1 MEPVASVADK
11 LKEFTKFTQDLF
23 THGILHWHQNFSRRN
38 PIEILKRLQRE
49 AFSDIMKLRDRQDK
63 VERMLT
69 FYRTSKASPFQEAS
83 THVRGVIDVV
93 GAMFMVDNFD
103 DPHYQT
109 VQNAGIRTG
118 ADLRL
123 AFETAIREKDTLV
136 AEFVADT
143 KDQGNTLERPLSLGK
158 LLYSAN
164 VSDWF
169 SAVAIPMGARCSDVA
184 VEMSSFHKDKG
195 FSEYSAYGPPFL
207 NQQNGSALGIMV
219 KKSNVVA
226 SLAQFVSGLGLPTNS
241 SAITHC
247 FSTFGQVV
255 YPLSQSTKLSLLG
268 VHKVPKLS
276 NQRLRLGAMT
286 IPFGIFRRRKLSET
300 SIEENG
306 LQIDTYRE
314 GELLDGSIALMLEA
328 ELDESTRIGGWIEM
342 KQSNS
347 RNLQWA
353 VSMSDTP
360 EDDFGWGLSMG
371 GLVQGPRSWDHFQI
385 EAFLNFSFGKRFRFQ
400 PAVLYSAG
408 GTSHFPAFL
417 LRSSWSL

>member
-1 MEPVASVADK
+1 MEPVASVVDK
-11 LKEFTKFTQDLF
+11 LKDFAKSSQDLLAR
-23 THGILHWHQNFSRRN
+23 GILHWPQNFNRRN

-69 FYRTSKASPFQEAS
+69 FYKTSKATPFQEAS
-83 THVRGVIDVV
+83 TRVRGDIDVV

-103 DPHYQT
+103 DQQHQT

-118 ADLRL
+118 VDLKL
-123 AFETAIREKDTLV
+123 VFETVIREKDMLV
-136 AEFVADT
+136 AEFVAVR

-169 SAVAIPMGARCSDVA
+169 SAVAIPMGATCSDVA
-184 VEMSSFHKDKG
+184 VDMSSFHKDKG

-207 NQQNGSALGIMV
+207 NQKNGSALGIMV

-226 SLAQFVSGLGLPTNS
+226 SLAQFVSGLGLPTNCS
-241 SAITHC
+241 EITNC
-247 FSTFGQVV
+247 FGTFGQVV
-255 YPLSQSTKLSLLG
+255 YQLSQSTKLSLLG

-286 IPFGIFRRRKLSET
+286 TPFSIFRQRKLSET

-306 LQIDTYRE
+306 LQIETYGE
-314 GELLDGSIALMLEA
+314 GERLDGSVALMLES

-342 KQSNS
+342 KQSNT
-347 RNLQWA
+347 RHLQWA

-360 EDDFGWGLSMG
+360 EDDLGWGLSMG
-371 GLVQGPRSWDHFQI
+371 GLVQGSRSWDYFQV

-400 PAVLYSAG
+400 PAVVYLADR
-408 GTSHFPAFL
+408 TSHFPAFL